1 MNQPADVS
9 PEKEGFRVLFVCT
22 GNTCRSPMAEA
33 TMNARL
39 AELDW
44 RHVEVRSAGTG
55 AWPGSPA
62 SGGALRT
69 AASFGLDLSGHRSAR
84 LSADLV
90 RWADLIL
97 AMSWSHAEAAS
108 ALGGAERT
116 ALLTA
121 FAEGETETGA
131 PGIPDPFGGEDSK
144 YEETFLAIRGLVEKV
159 LLRLE
164 PILAP

>member
-1 MNQPADVS
+1 MNRPADAN
-9 PEKEGFRVLFVCT
+9 PETERFRVLFVCT

-33 TMNARL
+33 TMYAQL
-39 AELDW
+39 AELGW

-90 RWADLIL
+90 GWADLIL
-97 AMSWSHAEAAS
+97 TMSWSHAEAAS
-108 ALGGAERT
+108 SLGGAERT

-121 FAEGETETGA
+121 FAEGGTGTA
-131 PGIPDPFGGEDSK
+131 GPGIPDPFGGEDHR
-144 YEETFLAIRGLVEKV
+144 YQETFLVIRGLVEKV
-159 LLRLE
+159 LRRLE